1 MQKAKLWTLTLAA
14 GLLLVFLWGCGG
26 GENAPRLERNTLKS
40 WLSDPQVIIIDVR
53 APQDWDGSKKKI
65 KGAQRR
71 DLKEIKTWA
80 ATLPKNKKIVF
91 YCA

>member
-1 MQKAKLWTLTLAA
+1 MQQAKLWALFLTA
-14 GLLLVFLWGCGG
+14 GLMLVFVWGCAG
-26 GENAPRLERNTLKS
+26 GENAPRLERKTLKS

-53 APQDWDGSKKKI
+53 SPQDWDSSKKKI

-71 DLKEIKTWA
+71 DLKEIKTWVA
-80 ATLPKNKKIVF
+80 SLPKNKKIVF